1 MAVADE
7 VIATVIATKRPSQ
20 FDGLEHTIYAFIVD
34 HLERR
39 TYQPSIRE
47 ICAHCGIRSTKT
59 VADALV
65 KMQAMGLI
73 ESGEGRSRGVRLR
86 GVSVKVSATT
96 HKGAA

>member
-1 MAVADE
+1 MPE
-7 VIATVIATKRPSQ
+7 RTIKQPKFGI
-20 FDGLEHTIYAFIVD
+20 LEHTIYAFIVD
-34 HLERR
+34 HLEKR
-39 TYQPSIRE
+39 TYQPSVRE

-59 VADALV
+59 VPDALV